1 MLYYVYFSE
10 GGVPKAGL
18 TPSWE
23 SLLTAENGTDKS
35 GAAPAIAE
43 VGGGYYHFD
52 IKFAAAPWDVAGE
65 DLVGV
70 IDGGAALPDAER
82 YKPIAISL
90 RGLGLARIAH
100 KAVQDKFTGEIE
112 VFATDGVSGEM
123 KLVMTDAAGTI
134 SRVPGVSGS

>member
-10 GGVPKAGL
+10 GGVPKTGL

-35 GAAPAIAE
+35 GAAPSIVE
-43 VGGGYYHFD
+43 VGGGWYKFD
-52 IKFAAAPWDVAGE
+52 IQFGTAPWEVITE
-65 DLVGV
+65 DLLGV
-70 IDGGAALPDAER
+70 IDGGAALLDAER
-82 YKPIAISL
+82 YKPVTISL

-112 VFATDGVSGEM
+112 VFATDRIGGEM
-123 KLVMTDAAGTI
+123 KLTMSDEAGAI
-134 SRVPGVSGS
+134 ARVPGGSGS